1 MDENK
6 LRNKYYCELY
16 QLLINDCIQT
26 NKEVFG
32 QEHLNFCSKYVE
44 PHKKL
49 CKYIIILQLIFLM

>member
-6 LRNKYYCELY
+6 LRIKYYCELY
-16 QLLINDCIQT
+16 QLLINGCIQT

-49 CKYIIILQLIFLM
+49 CK